1 MDVIHLPYSITIK
14 SCGQL
19 VQQAEG
25 LRTDWAVRLLRWVSE
40 CKVRDNIL
48 SKNSEPSGFI
58 TTIYIEKKNYKHAG
72 CNETHIQITHSLPIF
87 FLLSFSYSCVAC
99 ECTRLRLQER
109 RSLRVSSPP
118 VRRACKRFAKSLRG
132 FCPEN
137 ETPLKPLS
145 SPFCSPTRISKAPC
159 LCRIFSGSP
168 LLKIFW
174 KNIWPM
180 EYPNIFG
187 PT

>member
-1 MDVIHLPYSITIK
+1 M
-14 SCGQL
+14 
-19 VQQAEG
+19 
-25 LRTDWAVRLLRWVSE
+25 SE

-132 FCPEN
+132 FWPEN
-137 ETPLKPLS
+137 ETLS
-145 SPFCSPTRISKAPC
+145 DLFPARFARQLESQRPHACAASLVGVHFSK
-159 LCRIFSGSP
+159 F
-168 LLKIFW
+168 LL